1 MRKNVITKSITES
14 VVNAFWM
21 EGGQVFTKHIATL
34 PYNITESAARTMVKR
49 VTGNK
54 NAGVNVEKT
63 KAVYEIDASVFFE
76 HARRVDDS
84 AEE

>member
-14 VVNAFWM
+14 IVNAFWM
-21 EGGQVFTKHIATL
+21 EGGQVYSKHVATL
-34 PYNITESAARTMVKR
+34 PYNITESAARTLVKR
-49 VTGNK
+49 VTGNR

-63 KAVYEIDASVFFE
+63 RATYEIDASAFFE